1 MAVKKKATKRKSPT
15 KRAKFSEE
23 PAEEV
28 KTVSA
33 DKYTKAK
40 VRLDPGAFVM
50 VDVFGRGR
58 R

>member
-1 MAVKKKATKRKSPT
+1 MDEKRKVYW
-15 KRAKFSEE
+15 RVLSEE